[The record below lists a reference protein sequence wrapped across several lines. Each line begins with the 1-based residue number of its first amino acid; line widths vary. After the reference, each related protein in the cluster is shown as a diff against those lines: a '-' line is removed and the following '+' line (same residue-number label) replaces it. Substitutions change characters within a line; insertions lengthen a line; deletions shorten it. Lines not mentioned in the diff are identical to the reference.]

1 MKREK
6 RGSFHLGLHRE
17 NNRNLC
23 TLSSWLRVWK
33 LIRAFLFCYFC
44 KSAENLLN
52 LMNLMTNSFMKLRKP
67 INTSLQ
73 FTSIW
78 WCLCIL
84 KQLTSWC
91 MILQFMFPLS
101 YQLCEITHDF
111 KPTLLSLKTCF
122 HKSWHRSV
130 YTNGDQS
137 SSFCVSNWSSI
148 WSFIC
153 IMKQFTNTI
162 SYYTS
167 YIIYHHI
174 IIYLSIY
181 LSNYI

>member
-1 MKREK
+1 MFPLSYQLGEITHDFKPTLLSLKTCFHKSWHRSVYTNEDQ
-6 RGSFHLGLHRE
+6 SFSF
-17 NNRNLC
+17 C
-23 TLSSWLRVWK
+23 ISTWSS
-33 LIRAFLFCYFC
+33 IG
-44 KSAENLLN
+44 
-52 LMNLMTNSFMKLRKP
+52 
-67 INTSLQ
+67 
-73 FTSIW
+73 

-111 KPTLLSLKTCF
+111 KPTSLSLKTRF
-122 HKSWHRSV
+122 HRSWHCSV

-181 LSNYI
+181 LTIFNLY